1 MLLTCGANPN
11 VVNTRGKSHS
21 ETALLNACFNVN
33 ATPALV
39 RLLLQRGADVTHT
52 SSEGLT
58 ALHCV
63 FSDPWLDT
71 DRPAIIALLL
81 EYGVD
86 VNAKSTCGYTALHRC
101 VGKGFVESTRLLIV
115 AGADVNAITRSG
127 RTPFT
132 MCRRNA
138 QRVAEMLLMA
148 GADHTHRCDHDSG
161 NYFDRVPPEEQE
173 RLMAAR
179 DNYLAFL
186 ARLSASPLSSRYPL
200 SADNVRQI
208 MLEVAQR
215 F

>member
-1 MLLTCGANPN
+1 M
-11 VVNTRGKSHS
+11 VNTRGKSHS
-21 ETALLNACFNVN
+21 KTALLNACFNVN

-71 DRPAIIALLL
+71 DRPAITALLL

-86 VNAKSTCGYTALHRC
+86 VNAKSKCGYTVLHRC
-101 VGKGFVESTRLLIV
+101 VEKGFIESTRLLIV
-115 AGADVNAITRSG
+115 AGADVNAITHSG

-148 GADHTHRCDHDSG
+148 GADHTHRCEHDSG
-161 NYFDRVPPEEQE
+161 NYFDRGVSPEEQE